1 MQKTEM
7 RNENSKRFDKLS
19 TADMIRVM
27 NRENYNAV
35 EAVGKATEQI
45 AAAIDAISERM
56 VNGGRLFYIGAGTSG
71 RIGVLDASECPPTFG
86 VDKDKVVGI
95 IAGGYDM
102 LVNASEG
109 AEDVEEAGV
118 RDICE
123 AGVQA
128 GDAVVGVSAAGNA
141 AYVAGALA
149 EAKRIGAVTVALV
162 CNEEC
167 LLAEIADIVV
177 VTDTGAEVIT
187 GSTRL
192 KAGMAQKIVLNMFST
207 CAMVRMGN
215 VYDNF
220 LINVRPVNIK
230 LRKRCI
236 WIITQITGVDEESA
250 AAALDNA
257 DGSIREAI
265 RMIEGEREWNC

>member
-71 RIGVLDASECPPTFG
+71 RIGDASECPPTFG

-192 KAGMAQKIVLNMFST
+192 KAGTAQKIVLNMFST

-220 LINVRPVNIK
+220 MINVRPVNIK

>member
-7 RNENSKRFDKLS
+7 RNENSKQFDKLS
-19 TADMIRVM
+19 TADMIRIM
-27 NRENYNAV
+27 NQENYNAV
-35 EAVGKATEQI
+35 AAVEKAAEQI
-45 AAAIDAISERM
+45 TAATDAISERM
-56 VNGGRLFYIGAGTSG
+56 VKGGRLFYIGAGTSG
-71 RIGVLDASECPPTFG
+71 RLGVLDASECPPTFG
-86 VDKDKVVGI
+86 VGKDKVIGI

-118 RDICE
+118 RDITE

-128 GDAVVGVSAAGNA
+128 GDAVVGISAAGNA
-141 AYVAGALA
+141 AYVAGGLL
-149 EAKRIGAVTVALV
+149 EAKKRGAVTIALV

-167 LLAEIADIVV
+167 LLSEIADIVV

-192 KAGMAQKIVLNMFST
+192 KAGTAQKLVLNMFST

-220 LINVRPVNIK
+220 MINVRPVNIK

-236 WIITQITGVDEESA
+236 WIITQITGADEESA
-250 AAALDNA
+250 ANALDRA
-257 DGSIREAI
+257 DGSIKEAI
-265 RMIEGEREWNC
+265 RILKGEV

>member
-7 RNENSKRFDKLS
+7 RNENSKQFDKLS
-19 TADMIRVM
+19 TADMIRTM

-35 EAVGKATEQI
+35 EAVEKATEQI
-45 AAAIDAISERM
+45 AAATDAISEKM
-56 VNGGRLFYIGAGTSG
+56 VKGGRLFYIGAGTSG

-86 VDKDKVVGI
+86 VSEDKVTGI

-102 LVNASEG
+102 LVHASEG

-118 RDICE
+118 RDICQ

-128 GDAVVGVSAAGNA
+128 GDAVVGISAAGNA
-141 AYVAGALA
+141 AYVAGALK
-149 EAKRIGAVTVALV
+149 EAKKRGAVTIALV

-167 LLAEIADIVV
+167 LLSEIADIVV

-192 KAGMAQKIVLNMFST
+192 KAGTAQKIVLNMFST

-220 LINVRPVNIK
+220 MINVRPVNIK

-236 WIITQITGVDEESA
+236 WIITQITGTDEESA
-250 AAALDNA
+250 EKALDA
-257 DGSIREAI
+257 AEGSIREAI
-265 RMIEGEREWNC
+265 RIIKGEL